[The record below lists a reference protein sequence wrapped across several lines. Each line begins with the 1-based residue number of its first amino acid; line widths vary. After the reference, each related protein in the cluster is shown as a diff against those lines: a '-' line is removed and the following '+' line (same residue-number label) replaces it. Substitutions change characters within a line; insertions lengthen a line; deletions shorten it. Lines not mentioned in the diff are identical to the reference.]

1 MRECDSCDAAPL
13 GLEVQGDSTR
23 EWATPFIWRERHLSV
38 QMHRRIRRV
47 EVVGGRGVGRGE
59 AQSHEGDHNRRLHC
73 STSRSQ
79 PDLRLHTLKVGFAR
93 ASVYALADRLDE
105 VAPERT
111 FQESAMGASLPLACM
126 PHYDIRSRPTGRKPI
141 FAVAAPSGHK
151 AALPRSR
158 DGWKADLI
166 ILPVS
171 FARKS
176 VRVELLPIAFC
187 QQQSWAAC

>member
-1 MRECDSCDAAPL
+1 MRLLLVLRSKATAHENGRPPSFGVNVIFPCKCTDASG
-13 GLEVQGDSTR
+13 GLK
-23 EWATPFIWRERHLSV
+23 
-38 QMHRRIRRV
+38 
-47 EVVGGRGVGRGE
+47 
-59 AQSHEGDHNRRLHC
+59 HC